1 MLYLPPKLAH
11 WGIAKKDCIT
21 YSVGFRSPSIQEILS
36 DLTETLIERKHEIF
50 YRDPPLTLDMAT
62 STINPK
68 FIYQIKLMLEELTSD
83 DELLGDWFARYM
95 TTPKFPELS
104 QELQEKRLARLGK
117 EVYINGEKQKK

>member
-1 MLYLPPKLAH
+1 
-11 WGIAKKDCIT
+11 
-21 YSVGFRSPSIQEILS
+21 
-36 DLTETLIERKHEIF
+36 
-50 YRDPPLTLDMAT
+50 MAT

-68 FIYQIKLMLEELTSD
+68 FINQIKLMLEELTSD